1 MINHG
6 ISINIGIIVF
16 AVSIFSSYSIFS
28 GLVTTTS
35 PSSFP
40 WNSALAST
48 TSTDTEDGT
57 QSPRLA
63 PEGTLPD
70 EPEVVEPPP
79 PPPPPPP
86 DDDQTP
92 DVEPPTVADPTPDD
106 GQPPPP
112 TEEQQPL
119 TASFTIDS
127 TNGDTAPATFLFEG
141 DAQGGTEPYTYSWD
155 FGDGQQGNEQFIHHT
170 FEQAGTYDVTLTVT
184 DSAGQTASVTRQVNV
199 LPATTTEPPTTN
211 VTTNQTGGNQSEVS
225 NRISVQIQ
233 PPGCTSISDAEH
245 WNKIVFRITSDPT
258 GRIDSSLINTELEVL
273 ERVNDGAVLNVKDIV
288 RYSIVTEP
296 GILLPQLTF
305 DEVEQLEIEILDVE
319 YALICFR

>member
-16 AVSIFSSYSIFS
+16 AVSLFSYSIFS

-35 PSSFP
+35 PSFP

-48 TSTDTEDGT
+48 TGTDTEDQT

-86 DDDQTP
+86 DDDETP

-106 GQPPPP
+106 GQPPPGGEIPDVEPP
-112 TEEQQPL
+112 TVADP
-119 TASFTIDS
+119 TPD
-127 TNGDTAPATFLFEG
+127 
-141 DAQGGTEPYTYSWD
+141 
-155 FGDGQQGNEQFIHHT
+155 DGQ
-170 FEQAGTYDVTLTVT
+170 
-184 DSAGQTASVTRQVNV
+184 
-199 LPATTTEPPTTN
+199 PPPPPPTEPPTTN
-211 VTTNQTGGNQSEVS
+211 GTITGGNQSAIS
-225 NRISVQIQ
+225 NVTGFRLQESIAVQIQ
-233 PPGCTSISDAEH
+233 QPVCTTGSGSEH

-273 ERVNDGAVLNVKDIV
+273 ERVNDAAVLSVKDIV
-288 RYSIVTEP
+288 RYSIVYEP
-296 GILLPQLTF
+296 GIILPQLTF
-305 DEVEQLEIEILDVE
+305 EEVYQLEIEILDVE
-319 YALICFR
+319 YALVCFR